1 MKRISWIATAALV
14 AGLFVPVNAVHAE
27 PSRIFGTT
35 GDAPRLM
42 VFDQAGNLYVA
53 NYVSNNVSKITPA
66 GVSTILGT
74 TGTNPRGIAI
84 DSSGNIYTANAGSAN
99 VSKITP
105 SGVSTIFATTG
116 TTPLTLVFDQAGNLY
131 TANKDSNNVSK
142 ITPSG
147 VSTILGTTG
156 TSPYGIAVDSSG
168 NIYTT
173 NAGSANV
180 SKITPA
186 GVSTIL
192 GTTGTAPSG
201 IAVDSLGNV
210 YAANVLSD
218 NVSKITPAGVSTIL
232 GSTGVFPWAIAV
244 DSAGNIYTSNSNS
257 NNVTKMTPAGVSTI
271 LGTTGH
277 APTGIAV
284 DPSGNV
290 YTANRDDNTVSKI
303 TVAPLPS
310 NGTYS
315 CATGLR
321 SSVGSTYTITDGV
334 VSAGYSCSGNAV
346 IAVGAVA
353 IGDEAFG
360 SAGELHSNVTSIT
373 IPDTV
378 TSIGDYSFSG
388 APLASITI
396 PNSVTN
402 IGVRAFSDTAL
413 TSITIPSSVTSMGQ
427 RVFVN
432 ARSLTSVVIQNGI
445 TELPDYLFSGCEHLT
460 SFVIPNS
467 VTTLGF
473 APFEGSGI
481 TSLTV
486 PSSVE
491 TVNASFRD
499 SPFLVSVTIPSS
511 VIRIHREAFYNLPN
525 LRSINVD
532 AGNPNFKSV
541 DGVLFNKAGTQ
552 LIQYPAGKVGTTYA
566 IPDGVTSISLPYT
579 FDSSLLTAIT
589 IPNGV
594 TELGDGVFNPLSST
608 LLSYE
613 YCEISLTSSN
623 FLSAGLGGKTKTCS
637 STRVSAG
644 TEPNSKVATIPS
656 GATAVSM
663 TATGALPG
671 TKLNFGGTVPST
683 VTVVPVAENPGTP
696 TTTPFVISGS
706 LKIVD
711 IKISGTFNGSAT
723 VCLDGSE
730 NDHLYHYTGGEWVE
744 LPSRTYSQGQVCGVT
759 TSFSPFAAAAAATV
773 PSAPNSVTA
782 VSTGPTTAEVSFD
795 APDSDGGTVITAYT
809 ATSSPG
815 GITRTISQA
824 SGGTISVSG
833 LITGVAYTFTVKA
846 TNYIGNSVASSN
858 SNSITGVVP
867 TTTTIAPTPTT
878 VAPTPTTVAPTPTT
892 VAPTPTTTSVTTTT
906 VVMKSSAPNVSLS
919 KLITAKSIAAYLRLA
934 VSSTSRLS
942 LKVSAVSAKYCT
954 VSGTNLKALKVGSC
968 KLTVTVIPK
977 KGKSVFKSVTLTTT
991 K

>member
-14 AGLFVPVNAVHAE
+14 VGLFVPVDAVHAE

-42 VFDQAGNLYVA
+42 VFDQTGNLYVA

-84 DSSGNIYTANAGSAN
+84 DSSGNVYTANAGSAN

-142 ITPSG
+142 ITPAG

-156 TSPYGIAVDSSG
+156 TNPYGIAVDSSG
-168 NIYTT
+168 NIYTA
-173 NAGSANV
+173 NNGSNNV
-180 SKITPA
+180 SKITPE

-192 GTTGTAPSG
+192 GTTGTNPSG

-218 NVSKITPAGVSTIL
+218 NVSKITPEGVSTIL
-232 GSTGVFPWAIAV
+232 GSTGVFPFAIAV
-244 DSAGNIYTSNSNS
+244 DSSGNIYTSNSNS
-257 NNVTKMTPAGVSTI
+257 SNVSKITPAGVSRI
-271 LGTTGH
+271 LGTTGR
-277 APTGIAV
+277 APTGIAI
-284 DPSGNV
+284 DTSGNV

-321 SSVGSTYTITDGV
+321 SSVDPTYTITDGV

-346 IAVGAVA
+346 IAVGATA

-360 SAGELHSNVTSIT
+360 SADYYIHSNVTSIT

-378 TSIGDYSFSG
+378 TRIGDYSFSG
-388 APLASITI
+388 APLASIII
-396 PNSVTN
+396 PNSVTY

-445 TELPDYLFSGCEHLT
+445 TELPDYLFAGASRLT

-467 VTTLGF
+467 VTALGT
-473 APFEGSGI
+473 APFEGTGI

-491 TVNASFRD
+491 TVGGSFRD
-499 SPFLVSVTIPSS
+499 SPLLVSVTIPSS
-511 VIRIHREAFYNLPN
+511 VIRIHSEAFYNLPN

-623 FLSAGLGGKTKTCS
+623 FSSAGLGGKTKTCS

-644 TEPNSKVATIPS
+644 TEPNSKVATIPL
-656 GATAVSM
+656 GTTAVSM
-663 TATGALPG
+663 TATDALPG

-683 VTVVPVAENPGTP
+683 VTVVPVAENPGAP

-711 IKISGTFNGSAT
+711 IKITGTFNGSAT

-730 NDHLYHYTGGEWVE
+730 NDHLYHYAGGEWVE
-744 LPSRTYSQGQVCGVT
+744 LPSRTYSNGQVCGVT
-759 TSFSPFAAAAAATV
+759 TSFSPFAAAPAATV

-782 VSTGPTTAEVSFD
+782 ISTGPTTAEVSFD
-795 APDSDGGTVITAYT
+795 APDSDGGTVITTYT

-815 GITRTISQA
+815 GRTGTISQA
-824 SGGTISVSG
+824 SGGTISFSG
-833 LITGVAYTFTVKA
+833 LTAGVAYTFTVKA
-846 TNYIGNSVASSN
+846 TNYIGNSVASSA

-867 TTTTIAPTPTT
+867 TTTTVAPPTTTT
-878 VAPTPTTVAPTPTT
+878 VAPPTTTT
-892 VAPTPTTTSVTTTT
+892 VTPTTTTTVTPTTTT
-906 VVMKSSAPNVSLS
+906 VVKIISAPVVSIS
-919 KLITAKSIAAYLRLA
+919 KPITTKSIAIYLNLA
-934 VSSTSRLS
+934 VSSTSQLS
-942 LKVSAVSAKYCT
+942 VKVSSVSAKYCT
-954 VSGTNLKALKVGSC
+954 VSGTKLKALKAGSC
-968 KLTVTVIPK
+968 TVTVKVTPK
-977 KGKSVFKSVTLTTT
+977 KGKTVSKTVTLKTT

>member
-1 MKRISWIATAALV
+1 MLPWAIV
-14 AGLFVPVNAVHAE
+14 
-27 PSRIFGTT
+27 
-35 GDAPRLM
+35 
-42 VFDQAGNLYVA
+42 
-53 NYVSNNVSKITPA
+53 
-66 GVSTILGT
+66 
-74 TGTNPRGIAI
+74 I
-84 DSSGNIYTANAGSAN
+84 DSS
-99 VSKITP
+99 
-105 SGVSTIFATTG
+105 
-116 TTPLTLVFDQAGNLY
+116 
-131 TANKDSNNVSK
+131 
-142 ITPSG
+142 
-147 VSTILGTTG
+147 
-156 TSPYGIAVDSSG
+156 
-168 NIYTT
+168 
-173 NAGSANV
+173 
-180 SKITPA
+180 
-186 GVSTIL
+186 
-192 GTTGTAPSG
+192 
-201 IAVDSLGNV
+201 
-210 YAANVLSD
+210 
-218 NVSKITPAGVSTIL
+218 
-232 GSTGVFPWAIAV
+232 
-244 DSAGNIYTSNSNS
+244 GNIYTSNSNS
-257 NNVTKMTPAGVSTI
+257 NNVSKITPEGVSRI
-271 LGTTGH
+271 LGTTGR
-277 APTGIAV
+277 APTGIAI
-284 DPSGNV
+284 DTSGNV

-315 CATGLR
+315 CVSGLR

-360 SAGELHSNVTSIT
+360 SAGQLHSNVTSIT

-378 TSIGDYSFSG
+378 TRIGDYSFSG
-388 APLASITI
+388 APLASIII
-396 PNSVTN
+396 PNSVAY
-402 IGVRAFSDTAL
+402 IGVRAFSDTSL
-413 TSITIPSSVTSMGQ
+413 TSITIPSSVTEMGQ

-445 TELPDYLFSGCEHLT
+445 TELPDYLFAGASQLT

-467 VTTLGF
+467 VTALGT
-473 APFEGSGI
+473 APFEDTGI

-491 TVNASFRD
+491 TVRGSFRD
-499 SPFLVSVTIPSS
+499 SPLLVSVTIPSS
-511 VIRIHREAFYNLPN
+511 VIRIHSEAFYNLPN

-541 DGVLFNKAGTQ
+541 DGVLFNKTGTQ
-552 LIQYPAGKVGTTYA
+552 LIQYPAGKVGTTYV
-566 IPDGVTSISLPYT
+566 IPDGVTSVTLPYT

-589 IPNGV
+589 IPNSV

-613 YCEISLTSSN
+613 YCEISLISSN
-623 FLSAGLGGKTKTCS
+623 FSSAGLGGKTKTCS

-663 TATGALPG
+663 TATDALPG
-671 TKLNFGGTVPST
+671 TRLNFGGTVPSA
-683 VTVVPVAENPGTP
+683 VTVVPVAENPGAASI
-696 TTTPFVISGS
+696 TPFVILGS

-711 IKISGTFNGSAT
+711 IKITGTFNGSAT

-744 LPSRTYSQGQVCGVT
+744 LPSRTYSKGQVCGVT

-795 APDSDGGTVITAYT
+795 APNSDGGTVITAYT

-815 GITRTISQA
+815 GITGTISQA

-833 LITGVAYTFTVKA
+833 LITGVAYTFIVKA

-878 VAPTPTTVAPTPTT
+878 VAPTPTTVAT
-892 VAPTPTTTSVTTTT
+892 TPTTTSVTTTT
-906 VVMKSSAPNVSLS
+906 VVMKSSAPTVSLS
-919 KLITAKSIAAYLRLA
+919 KSITAKSIAAYLGLA

-968 KLTVTVIPK
+968 KLTVSVIPK
-977 KGKSVFKSVTLTTT
+977 KGKSVVKTVTLTTT

>member
-14 AGLFVPVNAVHAE
+14 VGLFVPVDAVHAE

-42 VFDQAGNLYVA
+42 VFDQTGNLYVA

-84 DSSGNIYTANAGSAN
+84 DSSGNVYTANAGSAN

-142 ITPSG
+142 ITPAG

-156 TSPYGIAVDSSG
+156 TNPFGIAVDSSG
-168 NIYTT
+168 NIYTA
-173 NAGSANV
+173 NNGSNNV

-192 GTTGTAPSG
+192 GTTGNTPSG

-244 DSAGNIYTSNSNS
+244 DSLGNVYTSNSNS
-257 NNVTKMTPAGVSTI
+257 SNVSKITPEGVSRI
-271 LGTTGH
+271 LGTTGR
-277 APTGIAV
+277 APTGIAI
-284 DPSGNV
+284 DTSGNV

-321 SSVGSTYTITDGV
+321 SSVDPTYTITDGV

-346 IAVGAVA
+346 IAVGATA
-353 IGDEAFG
+353 IGDRAFG
-360 SAGELHSNVTSIT
+360 SDGQVHSNVTSIT

-378 TSIGDYSFSG
+378 TSIGNLSFSG
-388 APLASITI
+388 TSLASITI
-396 PNSVTN
+396 PNSVTY
-402 IGVRAFSDTAL
+402 IGDRAFGDTPL
-413 TSITIPSSVTSMGQ
+413 TSITIPSSVTSMGI
-427 RVFVN
+427 RVFVSDH
-432 ARSLTSVVIQNGI
+432 SLASVVIGNGI
-445 TELPDYLFSGCEHLT
+445 TELPDLTFSGCENLT

-467 VTTLGF
+467 VTKLGF

-481 TSLTV
+481 TSITV

-491 TVNASFRD
+491 TVGASFRD

-511 VIRIHREAFYNLPN
+511 VTDIHPEAFYNLPN

-532 AGNPNFKSV
+532 AGNPNFSSV
-541 DGVLFNKAGTQ
+541 GGVLFNKAGTQ

-566 IPDGVTSISLPYT
+566 IPDGVTSINMQYT

-589 IPNGV
+589 IPNSV
-594 TELGDGVFNPLSST
+594 TQLRDGVFNPLSST

-613 YCEISLTSSN
+613 YCEISLISSN
-623 FLSAGLGGKTKTCS
+623 FSSAGLGGKTKTCS

-644 TEPNSKVATIPS
+644 TEPNSKVATIPL
-656 GATAVSM
+656 GTTAVSM
-663 TATGALPG
+663 TATDALPG

-683 VTVVPVAENPGTP
+683 VTVVPVAENPGAP
-696 TTTPFVISGS
+696 TTTPFVILGS

-711 IKISGTFNGSAT
+711 IKITGTFNGSAT

-730 NDHLYHYTGGEWVE
+730 NDHLYHYAGGEWVE
-744 LPSRTYSQGQVCGVT
+744 LPSRTYSNGQVCGVT
-759 TSFSPFAAAAAATV
+759 TSFSPFAAAPAASV

-782 VSTGPTTAEVSFD
+782 ISTGPTTAEVSFD
-795 APDSDGGTVITAYT
+795 APDSDGGTVITTYT

-815 GITRTISQA
+815 GRTGTISQA
-824 SGGTISVSG
+824 SGGTITFSG
-833 LITGVAYTFTVKA
+833 LTAGVAYTFTVRA
-846 TNYIGNSVASSN
+846 TNYIGSSAASSA

-867 TTTTIAPTPTT
+867 TTTTVAPTTTTT
-878 VAPTPTTVAPTPTT
+878 VAPTTTITTPVVKPILVVA
-892 VAPTPTTTSVTTTT
+892 APTTTT
-906 VVMKSSAPNVSLS
+906 VVKIISAPVVSIS
-919 KLITAKSIAAYLRLA
+919 KPITTKSIAIYLNLA
-934 VSSTSRLS
+934 VSSTSQLS
-942 LKVSAVSAKYCT
+942 VKVSSVSAKYCT
-954 VSGTNLKALKVGSC
+954 VSGTKLKALKAGSC
-968 KLTVTVIPK
+968 KVTVKVTPK
-977 KGKSVFKSVTLTTT
+977 KGKPVSKSVTLKST